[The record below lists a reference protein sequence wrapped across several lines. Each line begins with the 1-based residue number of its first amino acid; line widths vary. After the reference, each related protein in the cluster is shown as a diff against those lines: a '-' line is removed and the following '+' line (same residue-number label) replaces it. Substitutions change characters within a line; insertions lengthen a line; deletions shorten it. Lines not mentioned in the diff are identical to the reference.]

1 MHIQTDM
8 QTEIF
13 TLYIDIDN
21 TDDVNINIDDYIDIY
36 YVNFDIDIEIIIDD
50 VDNIYINSIDIVVI
64 EWYLYWY

>member
-1 MHIQTDM
+1 M

-64 EWYLYWY
+64 E

>member
-1 MHIQTDM
+1 M

-21 TDDVNINIDDYIDIY
+21 MDDVNINIDDYIDIY
-36 YVNFDIDIEIIIDD
+36 YVNFDNDIEIIIDD

-64 EWYLYWY
+64 E

>member
-1 MHIQTDM
+1 M

-21 TDDVNINIDDYIDIY
+21 MDDVNINIDDYIDIY

-64 EWYLYWY
+64 E

>member
-1 MHIQTDM
+1 M
-8 QTEIF
+8 
-13 TLYIDIDN
+13 
-21 TDDVNINIDDYIDIY
+21 DDVNINIDDYIDIY